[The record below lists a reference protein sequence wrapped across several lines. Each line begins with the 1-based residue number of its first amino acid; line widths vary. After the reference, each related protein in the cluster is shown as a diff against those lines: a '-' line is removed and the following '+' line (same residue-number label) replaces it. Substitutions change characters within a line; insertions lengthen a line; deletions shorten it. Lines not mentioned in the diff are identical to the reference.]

1 MNILVTGGAGFI
13 GSHLVDKLIQQNHQV
28 IVIDN
33 LSTGKKEYL
42 NPKAKF
48 HKLDISDL
56 NKIKPVFKGIDYVF
70 HLAAQ
75 PRIQPSI
82 KDPVTSHRNNVI
94 GTLNVL
100 VAAKE
105 NKVNKVIYSASSS
118 AYGDQQQLP
127 LKENM
132 RSHPKT
138 PYSVFKWVG
147 ERYCKLFSE
156 LYNLPTVC
164 LRYFNVYGPRQSNEG
179 AYATV
184 IGIFLKQANNNQPLT
199 IVGDGE
205 QTRDFSNIKDVVQ
218 ANLLAMKA
226 DKTGNGEVINIGTGK
241 NYSINQIAA
250 MISNNT
256 VNIPSRPG
264 EIQDT
269 LAEITKAKQLLGWE
283 PTVSLEQGIEELK
296 DK

>member
-184 IGIFLKQANNNQPLT
+184 IGIFLKQADNNQPLT